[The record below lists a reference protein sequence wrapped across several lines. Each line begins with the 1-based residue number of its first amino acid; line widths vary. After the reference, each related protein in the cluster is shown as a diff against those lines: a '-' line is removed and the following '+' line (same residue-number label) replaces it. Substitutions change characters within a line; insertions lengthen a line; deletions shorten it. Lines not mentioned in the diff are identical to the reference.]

1 MGGFLRITAIIIG
14 VVLAVAL
21 VCLTLWA
28 NVQRTIQEEQH
39 DHLVRETVAFGQRH
53 GYVGF
58 ELTRGSCLQIQSEV
72 GQLLVCLPEDGQPT
86 VLIAKN
92 GPEN

>member
-1 MGGFLRITAIIIG
+1 MGNFLKVTVVTVG
-14 VVLAVAL
+14 VVFAVVL

-39 DHLVRETVAFGQRH
+39 SQMVRETIAFGQRQE
-53 GYVGF
+53 YVGF
-58 ELTRGSCLQIQSEV
+58 ELTKGSCLRLQSEV